1 MPKVVDHDAYRLY
14 LLEEVTPL
22 FLRFG
27 FEGLTTRQLAAH
39 LGISTGKLY
48 HYFAGKE
55 VLFEAACRYW
65 MERDMGFVRTIL
77 EKLPGPAERIRRI
90 PHLLQEHRSKFDSQ
104 NQLLLQFSQIQQ
116 QKGQNIRSFWEDL
129 YGGWEC
135 LTRDLLELRSD
146 FAAQLMCQSI
156 DAIFL
161 QWMQGHPEVDM
172 FDYFD
177 RMAHWLPIIDQGECQ
192 PGGPR

>member
-1 MPKVVDHDAYRLY
+1 MPKVVDHDAYRLH

-39 LGISTGKLY
+39 LGVSTGKLY
-48 HYFAGKE
+48 HYFASKE

-65 MERDMGFVRTIL
+65 MERDMSFVRTSL
-77 EKLPGPAERIRRI
+77 EKLPGPAERIRCI
-90 PHLLQEHRSKFDSQ
+90 PQLLQEHRSKFDTQ
-104 NQLLLQFSQIQQ
+104 NQLLLQFSQMQE
-116 QKGQNIRSFWEDL
+116 QKGQNIQAFWENL
-129 YGGWEC
+129 YGSWGQ
-135 LTRDLLELRSD
+135 LTRDLLELRSE
-146 FAAQLMCQSI
+146 FATQLMCQSI

-172 FDYFD
+172 FEYFD
-177 RMAHWLPIIDQGECQ
+177 RMAHWLPIIDAGECQ
-192 PGGPR
+192 

>member
-1 MPKVVDHDAYRLY
+1 MPKVIDHDAYRQH

-27 FEGLTTRQLAAH
+27 FEGLTTRQLAVH

-48 HYFAGKE
+48 HYFASKE

-65 MERDMGFVRTIL
+65 MERDLGFVRTIL
-77 EKLPGPAERIRRI
+77 ERLPGPAERIRCI
-90 PHLLQEHRSKFDSQ
+90 PHLLQEHQKRFDTQ
-104 NQLLLQFSQIQQ
+104 NQLLLQFSQLQQ
-116 QKGQNIRSFWEDL
+116 QKGQDIRTFWEDL
-129 YGGWEC
+129 YGSWAH

-172 FDYFD
+172 VRYFE
-177 RMAHWLPIIDQGECQ
+177 RMAHWLPIIDKHECA
-192 PGGPR
+192 